1 VSLAPVIVTVYDRLQ
16 HFQQCVGALQRNRLA
31 GQSEL
36 YVVSD
41 AAGKPEHAAKIEQ
54 VRAYARSITGFKSVH
69 LVFREQNYG
78 GYRSF
83 LAITKHVLEEC
94 DRFIFLE
101 DDVVASP
108 NFLDYMNGGLDF
120 YEADQRIFSISAY
133 THPIRFP
140 KKFNADVFFLPSGS
154 SWGFATWKDRW
165 EKVDFS
171 VKDRYALALADS
183 KLYKK
188 LVSTGYYLMQLL
200 LSDSQGRLQA
210 PDIRVA
216 FHHFIHDV
224 YSVYPRLSKT
234 INIGLDGSGQHSGT
248 DIDNKFLV
256 QPDASADTVSFD
268 ADVRL
273 DPAIIR
279 RIRNF
284 QNGDWLHR
292 FVIFLSLAKQRWMY
306 KKSIK

>member
-16 HFQQCVGALQRNRLA
+16 HFQQCIGALQRNRLSVE
-31 GQSEL
+31 SEL

-78 GYRSF
+78 GFRSS
-83 LAITKHVLEEC
+83 LAIKKHVLERHP
-94 DRFIFLE
+94 RFIFLE
-101 DDVVASP
+101 DDVVAAP

-133 THPIRFP
+133 TLPIRFP
-140 KKFNADVFFLPSGS
+140 KSFNADVFFLPAGS
-154 SWGFATWKDRW
+154 SWGYATWKDRW

-171 VKDRYALALADS
+171 VKDRYALALADG

-188 LVSTGYYLMQLL
+188 LISTGYYLMQLL

-210 PDIRVA
+210 PDVRAA
-216 FHHFIHDV
+216 FHHFSHDV

-248 DIDNKFLV
+248 DASNKLLV
-256 QPDASADTVSFD
+256 QPDTSTDAVVFD
-268 ADVRL
+268 DDVRL

-279 RIRNF
+279 RVRNF
-284 QNGDWLHR
+284 QNGDLLDR
-292 FVIFLSLAKQRWMY
+292 LVIALSLVKQRWMY
-306 KKSIK
+306 KRNIK